1 MMRYKFFS
9 LILLMLLFLWSCQ
22 SSEEKLH
29 VALQGKLINYLQDQQ
44 FLQNGSVHI
53 DSCII
58 LDVDTIDTHAFDSV
72 MLSRIRD
79 RRAYYDSM
87 ADAFLKNGNIYN
99 HEAFDFQ
106 KAGDLAAFNLAI
118 LNATDSHYKAGNFI
132 DSSMAIQRTAEYL
145 RSKTRIPNDTTR
157 FLQADVFLK
166 ATFFTPVDS
175 LKVTDTVLYHFN
187 KSGDVIDVNKKLDEM
202 ITYDF

>member
-1 MMRYKFFS
+1 MMRYKIFS
-9 LILLMLLFLWSCQ
+9 LVILTLLFLWSCQ

-29 VALQGKLINYLQDQQ
+29 LVLQGKLTTFLKDQQ

-58 LDVDTIDTHAFDSV
+58 LDVDTLNTHAFDSV
-72 MLSRIRD
+72 MLARIRE
-79 RRAYYDSM
+79 RRDYYDSM
-87 ADAFLKNGNIYN
+87 ADVFLKNGNDYN

-106 KAGDLAAFNLAI
+106 KSGDFAAFNLAI

-132 DSSMAIQRTAEYL
+132 DSSMAIQKTAEFL
-145 RSKTRIPNDTTR
+145 RSKAGIRNDTTSY
-157 FLQADVFLK
+157 LQANVFLR

-175 LKVTDTVLYHFN
+175 LKVRDTLLYHFN
-187 KSGDVIDVNKKLDEM
+187 KSGDVVDVNRKLNEL
-202 ITYDF
+202 INYNF